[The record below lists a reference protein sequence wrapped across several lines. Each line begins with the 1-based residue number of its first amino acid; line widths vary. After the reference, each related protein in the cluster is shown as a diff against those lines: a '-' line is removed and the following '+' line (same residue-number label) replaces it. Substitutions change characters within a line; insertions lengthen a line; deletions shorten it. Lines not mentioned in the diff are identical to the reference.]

1 MVTCITS
8 NKLSRDVT
16 RIYFVGIGTFANT
29 GAIIIGGML
38 GYLFQRLLNKKLQQT
53 LMQAIGV
60 AVIFIGISGTLS
72 RMLVVQHNQIST
84 QGIIMAT
91 ISLAIGAILGELI
104 DIEAKFDRL
113 GRWLRQRVGQQAGQG
128 NDSKF
133 IEGFVSASLTT
144 CVGAMVIIGPLQD
157 ALAHDPT
164 MLFTKALLDAVIVAI
179 YTSAFGLGAVFC
191 ALPVFVVQ
199 MVVTF
204 LAVLIN
210 RFLTTPMTN
219 GISLVGLMMIF
230 CIGVNLLFPKK
241 IRVAN
246 LLPAIVVVVLYA
258 AIWPK

>member
-1 MVTCITS
+1 M
-8 NKLSRDVT
+8 T
-16 RIYFVGIGTFANT
+16 RIYFVGIGTFVNT
-29 GAIIIGGML
+29 GAIVIGGIL
-38 GYLFQRLLNKKLQQT
+38 GYLFQRLLSEKLQKT

-60 AVIFIGISGTLS
+60 AVMFIGISGTLS
-72 RMLVVQHNQIST
+72 RMLVIHHNQIST

-91 ISLAIGAILGELI
+91 VSLAIGAILGELI

-113 GRWLRQRVGQQAGQG
+113 GRWLRQRVGQG

-133 IEGFVSASLTT
+133 IDGFVSASLTT

-164 MLFTKALLDAVIVAI
+164 MLFTKALLDAVIVAV
-179 YTSAFGLGAVFC
+179 YTSAFGLGAAFC
-191 ALPVFVVQ
+191 ALPVFVVEIA
-199 MVVTF
+199 VTF

-210 RFLTTPMTN
+210 QFLTTPMTN
-219 GISLVGLMMIF
+219 GISLVGSMMIF

-246 LLPAIVVVVLYA
+246 LLPAIVIVVLYA

>member
-1 MVTCITS
+1 M
-8 NKLSRDVT
+8 
-16 RIYFVGIGTFANT
+16 NT
-29 GAIIIGGML
+29 GAIVIGGIL
-38 GYLFQRLLNKKLQQT
+38 GYLFQRLLSEKLQKT

-60 AVIFIGISGTLS
+60 AVMFIGISGTLS
-72 RMLVVQHNQIST
+72 RMLVIHHNQIST

-91 ISLAIGAILGELI
+91 VSLAIGAILGELI

-113 GRWLRQRVGQQAGQG
+113 GRWLRQRVGQG

-133 IEGFVSASLTT
+133 IDGFVSASLTT

-164 MLFTKALLDAVIVAI
+164 MLFTKALLDAVIVAV
-179 YTSAFGLGAVFC
+179 YTSAFGLGAAFC
-191 ALPVFVVQ
+191 ALPVFVVEIA
-199 MVVTF
+199 VTF

-210 RFLTTPMTN
+210 QFLTTPMTN
-219 GISLVGLMMIF
+219 GISLVGSMMIF

-246 LLPAIVVVVLYA
+246 LLPAIVIVVLYA

>member
-1 MVTCITS
+1 M
-8 NKLSRDVT
+8 T
-16 RIYFVGIGTFANT
+16 RIYFVGIGTVVNT
-29 GAIIIGGML
+29 GAIVIGGLL
-38 GYLFQRLLNKKLQQT
+38 GYLFQRLLSEKLQQT

-60 AVIFIGISGTLS
+60 AVLFIGISGTLS
-72 RMLVVQHNQIST
+72 RMLVIQHDQIST
-84 QGIIMAT
+84 QGIMMAT
-91 ISLAIGAILGELI
+91 VSLAIGAILGELI

-113 GRWLRQRVGQQAGQG
+113 GRWLRQRVGQG

-133 IEGFVSASLTT
+133 IDGFVSASLTT

-179 YTSAFGLGAVFC
+179 YTAAFGLGATFC
-191 ALPVFVVQ
+191 ALPVFVVEIA
-199 MVVTF
+199 VTF

-210 RFLTTPMTN
+210 EFLTTPMTN
-219 GISLVGLMMIF
+219 GISLVGSMMIF

-258 AIWPK
+258 AIWPN

>member
-1 MVTCITS
+1 M
-8 NKLSRDVT
+8 T
-16 RIYFVGIGTFANT
+16 RIYFVGIGTVVNT
-29 GAIIIGGML
+29 GAIVIGGLL
-38 GYLFQRLLNKKLQQT
+38 GYLFQRLLSEKLQQT

-60 AVIFIGISGTLS
+60 AVLFIGISGTLS
-72 RMLVVQHNQIST
+72 RMLVIQHDQIST
-84 QGIIMAT
+84 QGIMMAT
-91 ISLAIGAILGELI
+91 VSLAIGAILGELI

-113 GRWLRQRVGQQAGQG
+113 GRWLRQRVGQG

-133 IEGFVSASLTT
+133 IDGFVSASLTT

-179 YTSAFGLGAVFC
+179 YTAAFGLGATFC
-191 ALPVFVVQ
+191 ALPVFVVEIA
-199 MVVTF
+199 VTF

-210 RFLTTPMTN
+210 EFLTTPMTN
-219 GISLVGLMMIF
+219 GISLVGSMMIF

-258 AIWPK
+258 AVWPN

>member
-1 MVTCITS
+1 M
-8 NKLSRDVT
+8 
-16 RIYFVGIGTFANT
+16 YFVGIGTVVNT
-29 GAIIIGGML
+29 GAIVIGGLL
-38 GYLFQRLLNKKLQQT
+38 GYLFQRLLSEKLQQT

-60 AVIFIGISGTLS
+60 AVLFIGISGTLS
-72 RMLVVQHNQIST
+72 RMLVIQHDQIST
-84 QGIIMAT
+84 QGIMMAT
-91 ISLAIGAILGELI
+91 VSLAIGAILGELI

-113 GRWLRQRVGQQAGQG
+113 GRWLRQRVGQG

-133 IEGFVSASLTT
+133 IDGFVSASLTT

-179 YTSAFGLGAVFC
+179 YTAAFGLGATFC
-191 ALPVFVVQ
+191 ALPVFVVEIA
-199 MVVTF
+199 VTF

-210 RFLTTPMTN
+210 EFLTTPMTN
-219 GISLVGLMMIF
+219 GISLVGSMMIF

-258 AIWPK
+258 AVWPN

>member
-1 MVTCITS
+1 VTC
-8 NKLSRDVT
+8 
-16 RIYFVGIGTFANT
+16 IYFVGIGTFVNT
-29 GAIIIGGML
+29 GAIVIGGIL
-38 GYLFQRLLNKKLQQT
+38 GYLFQRLLSEKLQKT

-60 AVIFIGISGTLS
+60 AVMFIGISGTLS
-72 RMLVVQHNQIST
+72 RMLVIHHNQIST

-91 ISLAIGAILGELI
+91 VSLAIGAILGELI

-113 GRWLRQRVGQQAGQG
+113 GRWLRQRVGQG

-133 IEGFVSASLTT
+133 IDGFVSASLTT

-164 MLFTKALLDAVIVAI
+164 MLFTKALLDAVIVAV
-179 YTSAFGLGAVFC
+179 YTSAFGLGAAFC
-191 ALPVFVVQ
+191 ALPVFVVEIA
-199 MVVTF
+199 VTF

-210 RFLTTPMTN
+210 QFLTTPMTN
-219 GISLVGLMMIF
+219 GISLVGSMMIF

-246 LLPAIVVVVLYA
+246 LLPAIVIVVLYA

>member
-1 MVTCITS
+1 M
-8 NKLSRDVT
+8 
-16 RIYFVGIGTFANT
+16 NT
-29 GAIIIGGML
+29 GAIVIGGLL
-38 GYLFQRLLNKKLQQT
+38 GYLFQRLLSEKLQQT

-60 AVIFIGISGTLS
+60 AVMFIGISGTLS
-72 RMLVVQHNQIST
+72 RMLVIQHNQIST
-84 QGIIMAT
+84 QGIMMAT
-91 ISLAIGAILGELI
+91 VSLAIGAILGELI

-113 GRWLRQRVGQQAGQG
+113 GRWLRQRVGQG

-133 IEGFVSASLTT
+133 IDGFVSASLTT

-179 YTSAFGLGAVFC
+179 YTAAFGLGATFC
-191 ALPVFVVQ
+191 ALPVFVVEIA
-199 MVVTF
+199 VTL

-210 RFLTTPMTN
+210 QFLTTPMTN
-219 GISLVGLMMIF
+219 GISLVGSMMIF

-258 AIWPK
+258 AIWPN

>member
-1 MVTCITS
+1 
-8 NKLSRDVT
+8 VT
-16 RIYFVGIGTFANT
+16 RIYFVGIGTVVNT
-29 GAIIIGGML
+29 GAIVIGGLL
-38 GYLFQRLLNKKLQQT
+38 GYLFQRLLSEKLQQT

-60 AVIFIGISGTLS
+60 AVLFIGISGTLS
-72 RMLVVQHNQIST
+72 RMLVIQHDQIST
-84 QGIIMAT
+84 QGIMMAT
-91 ISLAIGAILGELI
+91 VSLAIGAILGELI

-113 GRWLRQRVGQQAGQG
+113 GRWLRQRVGQG

-133 IEGFVSASLTT
+133 IDGFVSASLTT

-179 YTSAFGLGAVFC
+179 YTAAFGLGATFC
-191 ALPVFVVQ
+191 ALPVFVVEIA
-199 MVVTF
+199 VTF

-210 RFLTTPMTN
+210 EFLTTPMTN
-219 GISLVGLMMIF
+219 GISLVGSMMIF

-258 AIWPK
+258 AVWPN